1 MLWLAQGTRW
11 SRSSETYIRP
21 GKKETGM
28 PAPRGQG
35 VLSLTA
41 RDLPGIEDGGCDYC
55 EILERRVSPEALD
68 LELDVIALN

>member
-1 MLWLAQGTRW
+1 
-11 SRSSETYIRP
+11 
-21 GKKETGM
+21 M

-41 RDLPGIEDGGCDYC
+41 RDLPGTEDGGCDYC